1 MKETKR
7 SGFYYGWVIVA
18 VCFLLMTFAYVSFVS
33 TTSVYVIPVTEAFG
47 IERAQFVLYATI
59 MSLTT
64 VVITSFMGKV
74 MADKNIK
81 VIMMI
86 SAFIGAVGFFIF
98 SQAQGVMYF
107 YLGALLLGVGFGNTT
122 TLPVSLLINN
132 WFGGKIKG
140 TAMGVAF
147 IGSGVGGMIMTPL
160 LNNVIQ
166 SSGWR
171 HAYVCQAIIMIILI
185 PIIGIFVV
193 KTPEEKGMLR
203 LGETE
208 DEKEEDKE
216 KSGVTFEE
224 AKRSPILYILLVS
237 IVLVIFGSS
246 AVLANSVAFF
256 QECGYNATQAA
267 GFASAALGSLIVGKP
282 IVGFLCDKFG
292 IKINAVLS
300 CVVFALGFLFLTM
313 MPHMPNLVYGYVICY
328 CIGGAAITVCPPL
341 MVNGLFGEKD
351 YGTLVG
357 LVTMATSIGGAFGG
371 MIAAKAYDMTG
382 SYVTFWIIACIAM
395 LVAGLMRGVC
405 FRMKEKNEQAALEK

>member
-64 VVITSFMGKV
+64 VVITSFMGKI

-86 SAFIGAVGFFIF
+86 SAFIGAAGFFIF

-160 LNNVIQ
+160 LSHVIQ
-166 SSGWR
+166 ASGWR
-171 HAYVCQAIIMIILI
+171 HAYVCQAIIMIVLI

-193 KTPEEKGMLR
+193 KTPEEKGMIR

-256 QECGYNATQAA
+256 QECGYTATQAA

-313 MPHMPNLVYGYVICY
+313 MHHMPSLVYGYVICY

-371 MIAAKAYDMTG
+371 MIAAKVYDMTG

-395 LVAGLMRGVC
+395 LAAGLMRGTC
-405 FRMKEKNEQAALEK
+405 FRMKEKNEQTALEK